1 MNELNRDAMLCQAF
15 ECLRFDS
22 SDTCGMI
29 PVSPHRHYFCEII
42 LVRSGV
48 CRVTRKG
55 FNHLLRA
62 GELIYIA
69 PMILHSV
76 SSAEDSPMIVD
87 VIKFSPTRLR
97 EIPSYLTGLRALSM
111 DAAQIRL
118 PIQMSTEEVSRFHL
132 DSIIEECIRESA
144 RKDFAWDLQ
153 IRALLYLL
161 ITGLARFWISRRE
174 SLLDQLPKERSPI
187 LDIPPYIEQHI
198 SEPLRV
204 EDLAARCGMS
214 YPWFAK
220 CFHEF
225 FGVSCKQFIVRIRI
239 EAAEQYLVY
248 SDLDLAAI
256 SSRTGFTDSSHMVKD
271 FHRINGMTP
280 GQYRSMMKNQGTVSF
295 SRFSGQT
302 APNHPPKG

>member
-1 MNELNRDAMLCQAF
+1 MNEPNRDFSLCQAF

-22 SDTCGMI
+22 SDTGGMF
-29 PVSPHRHYFCEII
+29 PVEAHRHYFCEII

-48 CRVTRKG
+48 CSITRKG
-55 FNHLLRA
+55 LTHLLRA
-62 GELIYIA
+62 GELIYIS
-69 PMILHSV
+69 PMILHSIT
-76 SSAEDSPMIVD
+76 SADGNPITVD
-87 VIKFSPTRLR
+87 LIKFSPTRLR
-97 EIPSYLTGLRALSM
+97 EIPSYLTGLRALAR
-111 DAAQIRL
+111 DASQTRL
-118 PIQMSTEEVSRFHL
+118 PITMGAEDVSRYHL
-132 DSIIEECIRESA
+132 DSIIEECIVENA
-144 RKDFAWDLQ
+144 RRDFAWDLHV
-153 IRALLYLL
+153 RALLYLL

-174 SLLDQLPKERSPI
+174 SLLEQLPKERNPI

-204 EDLAARCGMS
+204 EDLAARCGLS

-220 CFHEF
+220 CFHEY
-225 FGVSCKQFIVRIRI
+225 FGISCKQFIVRIRI

-280 GQYRSMMKNQGTVSF
+280 GQYRSMMKNQGTIPF